1 MGGGM
6 AAWLVTSTPNASN
19 AEREVIM
26 ATGPAMVMVMVHDHG
41 DRHRQFPP
49 FSSHYRQLSSRHFAS
64 TLSSSFAALIF
75 PPFSP
80 LSIALNSMTMMN
92 NTPLGDHELG
102 Q

>member
-49 FSSHYRQLSSRHFAS
+49 FSSQSPI
-64 TLSSSFAALIF
+64 IF
-75 PPFSP
+75 PPFCIHSFELFRRTDLP
-80 LSIALNSMTMMN
+80 AIFATLNCSQFH
-92 NTPLGDHELG
+92 DHDE
-102 Q
+102 QHTTR